1 MKVSYKELNKLINL
15 SNISPYDLANKLT
28 FAGIEVESV
37 EKLSDANNL
46 VIGEVIDCQNMPESN
61 HLHLTKVDIKDE
73 ILDIVC
79 GAPNV
84 RRGLKVIVAK
94 VGAKLKEITIK
105 KSQIL
110 GHDSNGMLCS
120 LVELGVDKKYLTE
133 AQINGIE
140 ELDDDAIVGNSNV
153 LEYLGLDDYIL
164 DLKLLA
170 NRSDC
175 NSLLNVAKEVSALY
189 NLKFKEPNLI
199 NLAKEDDE
207 IVFNLN
213 SKTELCP
220 KFVSRVIKNI
230 KIKQSPKWLI
240 YALRSFG
247 IRSINNIVDIG
258 NYVMVITGQPLHM
271 YDLDKLES
279 NELYC
284 DLSNNEKFVAL
295 DGKEYQLNDSDL
307 VIRSKN
313 EIESL
318 AGVMG
323 SLRSST
329 SDSTKNIVIE
339 SAIFDSKSV
348 RLTSSRLG
356 LSSESSLRFTKGIDP
371 TNQEFAVDYAVSLV
385 CELAETNIVSKRFEF
400 NKINYKEKE
409 IESSYFYINNRLG
422 TNFEKNIIKNALNRV
437 FIKVKDLDED
447 KFIAVIP
454 HHRIDITDQA
464 DLSEEVIRL
473 LGFDNVES
481 VLPTMR
487 IAIGGLNENKK
498 KETLFKDLLINN
510 GFYETL
516 TYTLE
521 NKEMSDDFNIL
532 LKDEPIII
540 KNPLTVD
547 HSILRRSLIPSLLK
561 VVNYNLN
568 RKITDFKLFEVSNLY
583 SKNNSISVLSCV
595 LTGNNLYQGNL
606 KKIKFSFFD
615 LKAIVETIFEILGI
629 QKTRYKLEQV
639 EKENRDLNFGKSA
652 YLKIGNKICGY
663 LGEIHPYVYKKYE
676 IKTNSNVY
684 VMEINLNE
692 IYQLKVGQIKSK
704 ELSKFPDVKRDIAL
718 VADKSISVAT
728 IEKEIKLSSSLLS
741 DVSLFD
747 VFVDDELNK
756 NNLKSVAFNL
766 TFTSFDHTLKENE
779 INEEVEKIINN
790 LKNKLKIELR
800 K

>member
-1 MKVSYKELNKLINL
+1 MKVSYKELNKLIDL

-37 EKLSDANNL
+37 EKLSEASNL
-46 VIGEVIDCQNMPESN
+46 VIGEVIDCQNMAESD
-61 HLHLTKVDIKDE
+61 HLHLTKVDVKDE

-84 RRGLKVIVAK
+84 RKGLKVIVAK

-110 GHDSNGMLCS
+110 GHESNGMLCS
-120 LVELGVDKKYLTE
+120 LVELGVDKKYLSE

-140 ELDDDAIVGNSNV
+140 ELDDNAVVGNSNV

-199 NLAKEDDE
+199 NLPKEDNE
-207 IVFNLN
+207 
-213 SKTELCP
+213 
-220 KFVSRVIKNI
+220 RVIKNI

-295 DGKEYQLNDSDL
+295 DEKEYQLTDSDL

-329 SDSTKNIVIE
+329 SENTKNIVIE
-339 SAIFDSKSV
+339 SAIFDPKSV

-371 TNQEFAVDYAVSLV
+371 TNQEFAVDYATSLV

-400 NKINYKEKE
+400 NKIIYKDKE
-409 IESSYFYINNRLG
+409 IESSYSYINNRLG
-422 TNFEKNIIKNALNRV
+422 TKFEKNTIKNALNRV
-437 FIKVKDLDED
+437 FINVKDLDED

-516 TYTLE
+516 TYTLV

-606 KKIKFSFFD
+606 NKIKFSFFD

>member
-1 MKVSYKELNKLINL
+1 MKVSYKELNKLIDL

-37 EKLSDANNL
+37 EKLSEASNL
-46 VIGEVIDCQNMPESN
+46 VIGEVIDCQNMAESD
-61 HLHLTKVDIKDE
+61 HLHLTKVDVKDE

-84 RRGLKVIVAK
+84 RKGLKVIVAK

-110 GHDSNGMLCS
+110 GHESNGMLCS
-120 LVELGVDKKYLTE
+120 LVELGVDKKYLSE

-140 ELDDDAIVGNSNV
+140 ELDDNAVVGNSNV

-199 NLAKEDDE
+199 NLPKEDNE

-295 DGKEYQLNDSDL
+295 DEKEYQLTDSDL

-323 SLRSST
+323 SLGSST
-329 SDSTKNIVIE
+329 SDNTKNIVIE
-339 SAIFDSKSV
+339 SAIFDPKSV

-371 TNQEFAVDYAVSLV
+371 TNQEIAVDYAASLV

-400 NKINYKEKE
+400 NKIIYKDKE
-409 IESSYFYINNRLG
+409 IESSYSYINNRLG
-422 TNFEKNIIKNALNRV
+422 TKFEKNIIKNALNRV
-437 FIKVKDLDED
+437 FINVKDLDED

-516 TYTLE
+516 TYTLV

-583 SKNNSISVLSCV
+583 SKNNSISALSCV

-606 KKIKFSFFD
+606 NKIKFSFFD

>member
-1 MKVSYKELNKLINL
+1 MKVSYKELNKLIDL

-37 EKLSDANNL
+37 EKLSEASNL
-46 VIGEVIDCQNMPESN
+46 VIGEVIDCQNMAESD
-61 HLHLTKVDIKDE
+61 HLHLTKVDVKDE

-84 RRGLKVIVAK
+84 RKGLKVIVAK

-110 GHDSNGMLCS
+110 GHESNGMLCS
-120 LVELGVDKKYLTE
+120 LVELGVDKKYLSE

-140 ELDDDAIVGNSNV
+140 ELDDNAVVGNSNV

-199 NLAKEDDE
+199 NLPKEDNE

-295 DGKEYQLNDSDL
+295 DEKEYQLTDSDL
-307 VIRSKN
+307 VIRSKS

-329 SDSTKNIVIE
+329 SDNTKNIVIE
-339 SAIFDSKSV
+339 SAIFDPKSV

-371 TNQEFAVDYAVSLV
+371 TNQEFAVDYAASLV

-400 NKINYKEKE
+400 NKIIYKDKE
-409 IESSYFYINNRLG
+409 IESSYSYINNRLG

-437 FIKVKDLDED
+437 FINVKDLDED

-516 TYTLE
+516 TYTLV

-606 KKIKFSFFD
+606 NKIKFSFFD

-629 QKTRYKLEQV
+629 QKTRYKLEQI

>member
-1 MKVSYKELNKLINL
+1 MKVSYKELNKLIDL

-37 EKLSDANNL
+37 EKLSDASNL

-84 RRGLKVIVAK
+84 RKGLKVIVAK

-230 KIKQSPKWLI
+230 KIKQSPRWLI

-339 SAIFDSKSV
+339 SAIFDPKSV

-371 TNQEFAVDYAVSLV
+371 ANQEFAVDYAASLV